1 MKRAKKLTRS
11 QKVFLSKK
19 GLNPEN
25 WMVQSEDA
33 ENIVFIHK
41 TSKKTRKFQKP
52 L

>member
-1 MKRAKKLTRS
+1 MKQPKKLKRD

-33 ENIVFIHK
+33 ENIVFVHK
-41 TSKKTRKFQKP
+41 ISGKTRKFQKTV
-52 L
+52 

>member
-1 MKRAKKLTRS
+1 MKQPKKLKREH
-11 QKVFLSKK
+11 KVFLSKNR
-19 GLNPEN
+19 LNPDN